1 MGVYMIEN
9 NKLPRYKNEI
19 EAAYGTILS
28 PLATKVPRPDSR
40 QYKEDINDYDNRSS
54 FQRDRDRII
63 HCKAFR
69 GLMYK
74 TQVFVNHEGDFFR
87 TRLTHTL
94 EVAQLARGVCK
105 SLALNEDLA
114 EAIALGHDLGHTPF
128 GHAVEDFLNQKLQQE
143 ERKKNKVIG
152 TFYHNEQGVRVVDFL
167 ERRCDE
173 YPGLN
178 LTYEVREGILKHN
191 NDRSGIYQS
200 LKPES
205 ICSTLEGQIVYW
217 VDTIGYICHDLQDGI
232 MSGLID
238 QALSTNQEFK
248 EDYEQIRFMIGEFL
262 QADLDQIDLSR
273 YSKTYFIDRLI
284 HYFIMD
290 LTNNSVSNIQQLK
303 VENTDDVKRL
313 AEQGQSIIG
322 LSEKTAVQFKQFR
335 KLIYRSV
342 YGLHSIRLMDYK
354 AEEVV
359 RSIYE
364 ALAGQPELLPP
375 DWLSRYHHAKV
386 DLQYDGAAYCEERVI
401 CDYIACM
408 TDRSALDEYDRLFNP
423 RIKINRGSHE

>member
-1 MGVYMIEN
+1 MIKN
-9 NKLPRYKNEI
+9 NKLPRYKKEI
-19 EAAYGTILS
+19 EDAYGTILS
-28 PLATKVPRPDSR
+28 PFATKTPRPDSR
-40 QYKEDINDYDNRSS
+40 QYEEEISEYDNRSS

-128 GHAVEDFLNQKLQQE
+128 GHAVENFLNEKLHQVE
-143 ERKKNKVIG
+143 IAKGKDIG
-152 TFYHNEQGVRVVDFL
+152 AFYHNEQGVRVVDFL

-191 NDRSGIYQS
+191 KDRSGIYQS
-200 LKPES
+200 LDPDVV
-205 ICSTLEGQIVYW
+205 CSTLEGQVVYW

-248 EDYEQIRFMIGEFL
+248 DDYEQIREMISKFL
-262 QADLDQIDLSR
+262 QIGTDEIDLSR

-290 LTNNSVSNIQQLK
+290 LTSNSVANINALH
-303 VENTDDVKRL
+303 VENADDVKML
-313 AEQGQSIIG
+313 AQKGEMMIG
-322 LSEKTAVQFKQFR
+322 LSEAVETKFKQFR
-335 KLIYRSV
+335 AIIYRAV

-354 AEEVV
+354 AKKVV
-359 RSIYE
+359 KDIYE
-364 ALAGQPELLPP
+364 ALEEQPELLPP
-375 DWLSRYHHAKV
+375 DWLSKYHHAKA
-386 DLQYDGAAYCEERVI
+386 DLNYDGAAYCEERVI

-408 TDRSALDEYDRLFNP
+408 TDRSALDEYDRLFHP